1 MQFIID
7 TPGTF
12 ITQKDGC
19 FHLKQQE
26 KVFNI
31 IPCKTAT
38 KV

>member
-1 MQFIID
+1 MQFIIN

-12 ITQKDGC
+12 ITRKDEC
-19 FHLKQQE
+19 FRLKQE